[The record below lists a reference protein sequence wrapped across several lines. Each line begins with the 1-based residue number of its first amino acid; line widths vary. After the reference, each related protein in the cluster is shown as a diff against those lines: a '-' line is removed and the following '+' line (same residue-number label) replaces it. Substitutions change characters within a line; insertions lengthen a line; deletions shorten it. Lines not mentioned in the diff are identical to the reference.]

1 MLCMKVVGR
10 GHKLKRGMA
19 VLSVLTM
26 MGTMLWMADSSELIA
41 AESLETG
48 EGVQYI
54 VQTAYDKG
62 IYIENGIEF
71 HQVAGDTWQGM
82 MMVIPDPSRVFV
94 GTPRESYDGSAG
106 ANATKIATRY
116 GALAAVNGAFFVDE
130 NYVGNGGTPIGV
142 VFSEGTMK
150 YGNADTVSNVM
161 GFDVNN
167 VFVCEAMTGA
177 QALERGIRDAVS
189 CKPILVQNGQV
200 TDLNGASKTL
210 MDARTAVG
218 ARADG
223 CVLILQIDGRMAHSI
238 GATTKDMADCMI
250 AFGAV
255 SAGNLDGGG
264 SVSNYYNG
272 GNLPG
277 IVSSYGKRRGPNAFC
292 VRYEVKGELTDEE
305 VSNEEVDS

>member
-1 MLCMKVVGR
+1 MKVVGR

>member
-1 MLCMKVVGR
+1 MKVGR
-10 GHKLKRGMA
+10 GLKKCMA
-19 VLSVLTM
+19 VFCVLSMV
-26 MGTMLWMADSSELIA
+26 GAMLWTAGTAEIIA

-54 VQTAYDKG
+54 VETPYDKG
-62 IYIENGIEF
+62 IFVENGIEF
-71 HQVAGDTWQGM
+71 HYVAGDTWQGL

-94 GTPRESYDGSAG
+94 GTPRDTYDGQAG
-106 ANATKIATRY
+106 ANATAIATRY

-142 VFSEGTMK
+142 VISEGVMK
-150 YGNADTVSNVM
+150 YGDTTSVWNVM
-161 GFDVNN
+161 GFDANN
-167 VFVCEAMTGA
+167 TFVCEAMTGE
-177 QALERGIRDAVS
+177 QALARGIRDAVH

-200 TDLNGASKTL
+200 TSLNGASKTL

-223 CVLILQIDGRMAHSI
+223 CVLILQVDGRMAHSI
-238 GATTKDMADCMI
+238 GATTKDIAECMV

-272 GNLPG
+272 GKLPG
-277 IVSSYGKRRGPNAFC
+277 IASSYGKRRGPNAFC
-292 VRYEVKGELTDEE
+292 VRYEVKGDVTDEE
-305 VSNEEVDS
+305 ISTEEADS

>member
-1 MLCMKVVGR
+1 MKVSMGN
-10 GHKLKRGMA
+10 GQKRKKGMA
-19 VLSVLTM
+19 ILCVLAM
-26 MGTMLWMADSSELIA
+26 MGTVLWTANAEEIIA

-48 EGVQYI
+48 EDVQYI
-54 VQTAYDKG
+54 VETPYDTG
-62 IYIENGIEF
+62 IFVENGIEF
-71 HQVAGDTWQGM
+71 HYVAGDTWQGM
-82 MMVIPDPSRVFV
+82 MMVIPDASRVFV
-94 GTPRESYDGSAG
+94 GTPKDTYDGSAG
-106 ANATKIATRY
+106 ANATKIASRY

-150 YGNADTVSNVM
+150 YGNLNSVCNVM

-167 VFVCEAMTGA
+167 QFVCEAMTGA
-177 QALERGIRDAVS
+177 QAVERGIRDAVS
-189 CKPILVQNGQV
+189 CKPILVQNGLV
-200 TDLNGASKTL
+200 TDLSGQSKTL
-210 MDARTAVG
+210 MDARTAIG

-223 CVLILQIDGRMAHSI
+223 AVLMLQIDGRMAHSI
-238 GATTKDMADCMI
+238 GATTKDIADCMI

-277 IVSSYGKRRGPNAFC
+277 IVSSYGKRRGPNAFW
-292 VRYEVKGELTDEE
+292 VRYEVKGELSDEE
-305 VSNEEVDS
+305 MATEEVDS

>member
-1 MLCMKVVGR
+1 MKVAGR
-10 GHKLKRGMA
+10 GHRLKRGAA
-19 VLSVLTM
+19 VLSILAM
-26 MGTMLWMADSSELIA
+26 MGAMLWMADSSELVA
-41 AESLETG
+41 AESLATG
-48 EGVQYI
+48 EEVQYI
-54 VQTAYDKG
+54 VQTPYDKG

-71 HQVAGDTWQGM
+71 HLVAGDTWQGM

-94 GTPRESYDGSAG
+94 GTPSDRYDGSAG
-106 ANATKIATRY
+106 ANAAKIASRY

-150 YGNADTVSNVM
+150 FGSGDTVSNVM

-167 VFVCEAMTGA
+167 TFVCETMTGA
-177 QALERGIRDAVS
+177 QALARGIRDAVS
-189 CKPILVQNGQV
+189 CKPILVQNGQI
-200 TDLNGASKTL
+200 TNLNGASKTL
-210 MDARTAVG
+210 MDARTAIG

-223 CVLILQIDGRMAHSI
+223 AVLMLQVDGRMAHSI
-238 GATTKDMADCMI
+238 GATTRDIAECMV

-292 VRYEVKGELTDEE
+292 VRYEVKGELIDEE
-305 VSNEEVDS
+305 VSSEEVDS

>member
-1 MLCMKVVGR
+1 MKVSMGN
-10 GHKLKRGMA
+10 GQKRKKGMA
-19 VLSVLTM
+19 ILCVLAM
-26 MGTMLWMADSSELIA
+26 MGTVLWTANAEEIIA

-48 EGVQYI
+48 EDVQYI
-54 VQTAYDKG
+54 VETPYDTG
-62 IYIENGIEF
+62 IFVENGIEF
-71 HQVAGDTWQGM
+71 HYVAGDTWQGM
-82 MMVIPDPSRVFV
+82 MMVIPDASRVFV
-94 GTPRESYDGSAG
+94 GTPKDTYDGSAG
-106 ANATKIATRY
+106 ANATKIASRY

-150 YGNADTVSNVM
+150 YGNLNSVCNVM

-167 VFVCEAMTGA
+167 QFVCEAMTGA
-177 QALERGIRDAVS
+177 QAVERGIRDAVS
-189 CKPILVQNGQV
+189 CKPILVQNGLV
-200 TDLNGASKTL
+200 TDLSGQSKTL
-210 MDARTAVG
+210 MDARTAIG

-223 CVLILQIDGRMAHSI
+223 AVLMLQIDGRMAHSI
-238 GATTKDMADCMI
+238 GATTKDIADCMI

-292 VRYEVKGELTDEE
+292 VRYEVKGELSDEE
-305 VSNEEVDS
+305 MATEEVDS

>member
-1 MLCMKVVGR
+1 MKVAVGSGR
-10 GHKLKRGMA
+10 RLKRGTA
-19 VLSVLTM
+19 VLGMLAM
-26 MGTMLWMADSSELIA
+26 MGAMLWNASATEIIA
-41 AESLETG
+41 AESLDTG

-54 VQTAYDKG
+54 VETPYDKG
-62 IYIENGIEF
+62 IFVENGIEF
-71 HQVAGDTWQGM
+71 HYVAGDTWQGM

-94 GTPRESYDGSAG
+94 GTPKDTYDGSAG

-142 VFSEGTMK
+142 VFSEGVMK
-150 YGNADTVSNVM
+150 YGATDSVCNVM

-167 VFVCEAMTGA
+167 GFVCEAMTGA
-177 QALERGIRDAVS
+177 QAIERGIRDAVT

-200 TDLNGASKTL
+200 TDLKGASKTL

-223 CVLILQIDGRMAHSI
+223 CVLILQVDGRMAHSI
-238 GATTKDMADCMI
+238 GATTRDLADCMV

-277 IVSSYGKRRGPNAFC
+277 IASSYGKRRGPNAFC
-292 VRYEVKGELTDEE
+292 VRYEVKGDVTDEE
-305 VSNEEVDS
+305 MSVEEVDS